1 MRKKII
7 TASVLLAS
15 TLAVA
20 MPVAA
25 EEPHVAPIK
34 EYVELD
40 VKNWLSDPTI
50 IAAIKAQNEK
60 HASLSEE
67 EIVALDNQWREQA
80 DADSKPMIDELL
92 SRDVSKLLME
102 KQEASTGLI
111 SEAFIMDSKGLNV
124 GQSAETSDYWQ
135 GDEDKW
141 QKTYLVGPDA
151 IFVDG
156 VEVDDSSGALQSQV
170 SLPITDPDSGDV
182 IGAITLGI
190 NVDSL

>member
-1 MRKKII
+1 
-7 TASVLLAS
+7 
-15 TLAVA
+15 
-20 MPVAA
+20 
-25 EEPHVAPIK
+25 
-34 EYVELD
+34 
-40 VKNWLSDPTI
+40 
-50 IAAIKAQNEK
+50 
-60 HASLSEE
+60 
-67 EIVALDNQWREQA
+67 
-80 DADSKPMIDELL
+80 
-92 SRDVSKLLME
+92 
-102 KQEASTGLI
+102 
-111 SEAFIMDSKGLNV
+111 MDSKGLNV